1 MRYEQ
6 KAALQDGNKAR
17 MYEERYKKWRKKKT
31 NEMYEEKK
39 KLKKDKTF
47 HITISELTAKT
58 IEVKA
63 KNKDMAWD
71 KIQNDGYWEYEQ
83 VGDDE
88 CIEWNYAT
96 CEEINE

>member
-1 MRYEQ
+1 MTL
-6 KAALQDGNKAR
+6 KAPL
-17 MYEERYKKWRKKKT
+17 
-31 NEMYEEKK
+31 
-39 KLKKDKTF
+39 
-47 HITISELTAKT
+47 
-58 IEVKA
+58 EVKA

-96 CEEINE
+96 CEEVK

>member
-6 KAALQDGNKAR
+6 KAELQDSNKAR
-17 MYEERYKKWRKKKT
+17 MYEEKK
-31 NEMYEEKK
+31 
-39 KLKKDKTF
+39 KKDKTF

-63 KNKDMAWD
+63 KNEDIAWD
-71 KIQNDGYWEYEQ
+71 KVQKNGYWEYEQ

-88 CIEWNYAT
+88 CIEWNYAN
-96 CEEINE
+96 CEEVKGTNE

>member
-6 KAALQDGNKAR
+6 KAELQDSNKAR
-17 MYEERYKKWRKKKT
+17 MYEEKNKQD
-31 NEMYEEKK
+31 

-96 CEEINE
+96 CEEVKGDK

>member
-1 MRYEQ
+1 MSSE
-6 KAALQDGNKAR
+6 
-17 MYEERYKKWRKKKT
+17 
-31 NEMYEEKK
+31 

-58 IEVKA
+58 VEVKA
-63 KNKDMAWD
+63 KNSDMAWD

-96 CEEINE
+96 GEEVNE